1 MSRVSE
7 PSFVMLPFFA
17 LTGIQLQA
25 IKNEM
30 QYMLQTE
37 TILLSAEESEDV
49 QLILIRL

>member
-1 MSRVSE
+1 
-7 PSFVMLPFFA
+7 MLPFFA

-25 IKNEM
+25 IKYEM